1 MGPAVVGNIGS
12 DFRMD
17 FTAIG
22 DTVNTAARLEANA
35 KADQVLISD
44 VLYERLKGRIKV
56 NEIGQI
62 PLKGKS
68 NGVNVF
74 EVLGLADTPD
84 EE

>member
-1 MGPAVVGNIGS
+1 
-12 DFRMD
+12 MD

-44 VLYERLKGRIKV
+44 VLYERLKGRIRV

-68 NGVNVF
+68 NGVNVY
-74 EVLGLADTPD
+74 EVLGLADTPN

>member
-1 MGPAVVGNIGS
+1 
-12 DFRMD
+12 MD

-35 KADQVLISD
+35 KAGQVLISD
-44 VLYERLKGRIKV
+44 VLYERLKGRINV

-68 NGVNVF
+68 NGVVVY
-74 EVLGLADTPD
+74 EVLSVNA
-84 EE
+84 